1 MHEGAATLIDDSDR
15 NPFIPKTVKRRCRL
29 AGTSEGKGSCY
40 SHPRE
45 GGRVAVPSQGGDGS
59 CDWVIAFSQP
69 MHLQQPSRSES
80 NINS

>member
-15 NPFIPKTVKRRCRL
+15 NPFTPKTVKRRCRL

-45 GGRVAVPSQGGDGS
+45 GGRVAVPSQGGDGCAHPVTVS
-59 CDWVIAFSQP
+59 HFS
-69 MHLQQPSRSES
+69 LSPSTLF
-80 NINS
+80 N